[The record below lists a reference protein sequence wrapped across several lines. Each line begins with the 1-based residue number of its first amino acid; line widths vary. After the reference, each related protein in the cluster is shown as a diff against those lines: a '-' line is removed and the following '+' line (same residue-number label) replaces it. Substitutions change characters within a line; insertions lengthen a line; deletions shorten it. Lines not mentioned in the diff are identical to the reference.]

1 MEFSVDIEEL
11 LSSKPSKEVIFNS
24 VTISDSFWKN
34 SCKQQIDLEKK
45 QQTERNKLKPNYE
58 LYNLKFNI

>member
-1 MEFSVDIEEL
+1 MDTEEL

-24 VTISDSFWKN
+24 VTINNSFWRN
-34 SCKQQIDLEKK
+34 SCKRQIDLEKK
-45 QQTERNKLKPNYE
+45 QETERNKLKPNYE

>member
-1 MEFSVDIEEL
+1 MDIEEL
-11 LSSKPSKEVIFNS
+11 LSSKPSKEAIFNS
-24 VTISDSFWKN
+24 ITISDSFWKN
-34 SCKQQIDLEKK
+34 SYKRQIDLEKK